1 MSRELFDQ
9 TFTFI
14 SPSNSVEPNIYLWQ
28 LQMSVYLS
36 LIDFL
41 YQISQT
47 GGKFKCNRLKP
58 KYNLKLV
65 NKVLTTQHTG
75 YTYESVII
83 DLSSRLNS
91 LLFYVP
97 NGLWTSEFKILM
109 SLYNGLKIDSF
120 ISQPVVHPTASNANF
135 INTNEVQNNVL
146 KGLFIPLV
154 TPSTWFD
161 LMLGSVNNGNTEHLT
176 KILWNSGWSVNNFNS
191 KTMTNA
197 FGQNVNLPIS
207 TTTNPSLSEYK
218 SYLINSLCNNI
229 LDTVNPI
236 ESESTL
242 DKNFLLSQSI
252 ALRKQDLNRRLN
264 LHRKYL

>member
-1 MSRELFDQ
+1 MNPIPSANVGP
-9 TFTFI
+9 
-14 SPSNSVEPNIYLWQ
+14 SPV
-28 LQMSVYLS
+28 
-36 LIDFL
+36 
-41 YQISQT
+41 
-47 GGKFKCNRLKP
+47 
-58 KYNLKLV
+58 
-65 NKVLTTQHTG
+65 
-75 YTYESVII
+75 
-83 DLSSRLNS
+83 
-91 LLFYVP
+91 
-97 NGLWTSEFKILM
+97 
-109 SLYNGLKIDSF
+109 

-264 LHRKYL
+264 LHRKYLFTINGCDREIANFQMNNNNNLNGFTGHLTRLRENIINCLLDYPTLVPSGWFFFNVIVKIINFFT